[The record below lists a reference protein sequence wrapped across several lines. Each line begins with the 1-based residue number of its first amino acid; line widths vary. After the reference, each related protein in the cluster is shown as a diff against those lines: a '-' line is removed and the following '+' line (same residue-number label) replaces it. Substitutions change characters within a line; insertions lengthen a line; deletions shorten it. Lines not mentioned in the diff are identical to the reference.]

1 LGEQLIKRFIA
12 YSSINQM
19 GFLFMGLASGTFEGV
34 RSALLY
40 LLLYIIMN
48 LGFFI
53 LFLNTRETKSSRAL
67 TYLTDFNDYAQDH
80 YLYSITL
87 VVILFSM
94 AGIPP
99 LGGFF
104 GKYFL
109 FLHSYEVGHHLLVI
123 VGMITSLIAA
133 YYYLR
138 IIKIMWF
145 EKPVRGRF
153 QFQTSFTESLF
164 AMYIIIESILV

>member
-1 LGEQLIKRFIA
+1 MSAFFSMIWGCLGALGEKIIKRFVA

-19 GFLFMGLASGTFEGV
+19 GFLFMGLACGTFEGI
-34 RSALLY
+34 RSSLFY
-40 LLLYIIMN
+40 LVLYILMN
-48 LGFFI
+48 LGFFL
-53 LFLNTRETKSSRAL
+53 LFLTTQEKKTKRSL
-67 TYLTDFNDYAQDH
+67 VYLSDFNDYAQDN
-80 YLYSITL
+80 YLYSISL

-109 FLHSYEVGHHLLVI
+109 FLHSFEVGHYLLVI
-123 VGMITSLIAA
+123 VGMITSLIAT

-138 IIKIMWF
+138 IIKIM
-145 EKPVRGRF
+145 
-153 QFQTSFTESLF
+153 
-164 AMYIIIESILV
+164 

>member
-1 LGEQLIKRFIA
+1 
-12 YSSINQM
+12 M
-19 GFLFMGLASGTFEGV
+19 GFLFLGLVCGNFEGT
-34 RSALLY
+34 RAALIY
-40 LLLYIIMN
+40 LLLYTIMN

-53 LFLNTRETKSSRAL
+53 LFLNTVERKKQRSL
-67 TYLTDFNDYAQDH
+67 TYLSDFNHYAQDN
-80 YLYSITL
+80 YFYTVTF

-104 GKYFL
+104 GKYYL
-109 FLHSYEVGHHLLVI
+109 FLHAFEAGHIDLVI
-123 VGMITSLIAA
+123 TGMVTSLIAA

-145 EKPVRGRF
+145 EYPVKKRF
-153 QFQTSFTESLF
+153 FFKTTLTEFLF
-164 AMYIIIESILV
+164 GYYVAVEFFLIFFVI

>member
-1 LGEQLIKRFIA
+1 
-12 YSSINQM
+12 M
-19 GFLFMGLASGTFEGV
+19 
-34 RSALLY
+34 LY
-40 LLLYIIMN
+40 L
-48 LGFFI
+48 
-53 LFLNTRETKSSRAL
+53 S
-67 TYLTDFNDYAQDH
+67 DFNDYARDN
-80 YLYSITL
+80 YLYSVTFVI
-87 VVILFSM
+87 ILFSM

-109 FLHSYEVGHHLLVI
+109 FLHSFETGHYLLVI
-123 VGMITSLIAA
+123 IGMATSLIAT

-145 EKPVRGRF
+145 EQPLPGTRF

-164 AMYIIIESILV
+164 AIYIILEFILI

>member
-1 LGEQLIKRFIA
+1 
-12 YSSINQM
+12 M
-19 GFLFMGLASGTFEGV
+19 GFLFMGLAAGTFEGI
-34 RSALLY
+34 RAALFY
-40 LLLYIIMN
+40 FVLYILMN

-53 LFLNTRETKSSRAL
+53 LFLTTQEKRTTRAL
-67 TYLTDFNDYAQDH
+67 TFLSEFNDFAENN
-80 YLYSITL
+80 YLYSISL

-109 FLHSYEVGHHLLVI
+109 FLHSFEVGHYLIVF
-123 VGMITSLIAA
+123 VGMITSLIAT

-138 IIKIMWF
+138 LIKIM
-145 EKPVRGRF
+145 
-153 QFQTSFTESLF
+153 
-164 AMYIIIESILV
+164 

>member
-109 FLHSYEVGHHLLVI
+109 FLHI
-123 VGMITSLIAA
+123 
-133 YYYLR
+133 
-138 IIKIMWF
+138 
-145 EKPVRGRF
+145 
-153 QFQTSFTESLF
+153 
-164 AMYIIIESILV
+164 

>member
-1 LGEQLIKRFIA
+1 LGEQIIKRFIA

-19 GFLFMGLASGTFEGV
+19 GFLFMGLACGTFEGI
-34 RSALLY
+34 RAALIY
-40 LLLYIIMN
+40 LLLYILMN

-53 LFLNTRETKSSRAL
+53 LFLNTRENKTNRSL
-67 TYLTDFNDYAQDH
+67 TYLTDFNDYAQNH
-80 YLYSITL
+80 YLYSVTFVI
-87 VVILFSM
+87 ILFSM

-109 FLHSYEVGHHLLVI
+109 FLHSFEIGHIMLVVI
-123 VGMITSLIAA
+123 GMVTSLIAT

-138 IIKIMWF
+138 IIKIM
-145 EKPVRGRF
+145 
-153 QFQTSFTESLF
+153 
-164 AMYIIIESILV
+164 